1 MLPRLGIFLHGS
13 PPWPPPHWV
22 SDCEYALQQLLPEL
36 MKAPPGP
43 QHVLSALEEVEI
55 SLVDDASIA
64 RVHAEYLNDPTATDV
79 ITFPYGEIIVSYE
92 TAARYAAQHAIPE
105 PEELVRY
112 IVHGLTHLHGYLDST
127 PAERE
132 ALFAV
137 QEAMMGRL
145 QCGISEVKLN
155 R

>member
-1 MLPRLGIFLHGS
+1 MLPHIGIYLHGH
-13 PPWPPPHWV
+13 PAWPTPSWIA
-22 SDCEYALQQLLPEL
+22 SCEQAVEQLLPIL
-36 MKAPPGP
+36 LTAPHGP
-43 QHVLSALEEVEI
+43 RHVLSSLQEIEI
-55 SLVDDASIA
+55 SLVDDQTIS
-64 RVHAEYLNDPTATDV
+64 RVHGEFLNDPAATDV

-92 TAARYAAQHAIPE
+92 TAARYAARHAIPE